1 MANHP
6 NLVSTPLTVVTSISE
21 FLSLSSA
28 VPEIVFDE
36 DTTGTETEGVL
47 DFSRFHKVKRIVF
60 MDYSFSYAYKVEI
73 SSLNE
78 LESVVVGTNS
88 LTQNVDSYPVFTMT
102 SRQFYLK
109 NCPKLKTLQ
118 IGRFSFSDYNVCEMT
133 LLPSLETI
141 EMGEVGRESYNFY
154 HASLELKRIRQCA
167 VRYV

>member
-6 NLVSTPLTVVTSISE
+6 NLVRTPLTVVTSISE

-36 DTTGTETEGVL
+36 DTTGTETEGAL
-47 DFSRFHKVKRIVF
+47 DFSRFYKVKRIVF
-60 MDYSFSYAYKVEI
+60 MDYSFSYAYRVEI

-109 NCPKLKTLQ
+109 NCPKLK
-118 IGRFSFSDYNVCEMT
+118 
-133 LLPSLETI
+133 SLEVGAYSFHEYSVIEIENVDALEVI
-141 EMGEVGRESYNFY
+141 EMGDRVFVY
-154 HASLELKRIRQCA
+154 ASLIMKSEE
-167 VRYV
+167 

>member
-21 FLSLSSA
+21 FSSLSSA
-28 VPEIVFDE
+28 VPEIVFEE

-60 MDYSFSYAYKVEI
+60 MDYSFSYAYKVDI

-88 LTQNVDSYPVFTMT
+88 LTLNTDSYPLFSMAN
-102 SRQFYLK
+102 RQFYLK

-118 IGRFSFSDYNVCEMT
+118 IGRFSFSDYSVCEMSA
-133 LLPSLETI
+133 LPSLETI
-141 EMGEVGRESYNFY
+141 DMGEVGRESYNFY
-154 HASLELKRIRQCA
+154 YASLELKRIRLCA
-167 VRYV
+167 VRYA